1 MQEPVLPVRHVLLQL
16 LMVVALAAS
25 VVAIPGCASQQTARQ
40 DDEMTPAAD
49 TGETEQAPADTA
61 RPEAAAPQIPD
72 ALALTGTWVHD
83 PRPVGPTSPGI
94 RFSITVDS
102 TTSDYL
108 FGHLSYYMAGDMAA
122 DPASFRPFRAD
133 APRDSILHIAIEV
146 ANAGRPGFVL
156 DGIVRGDTIQMT
168 GLILGPDTVAV
179 TEDHWLLV
187 RRSR

>member
-1 MQEPVLPVRHVLLQL
+1 MQEPVSPVRHVLLQL
-16 LMVVALAAS
+16 FVVVTLAAS
-25 VVAIPGCASQQTARQ
+25 VVVVSGCASQQTARQ
-40 DDEMTPAAD
+40 DDETASAAD
-49 TGETEQAPADTA
+49 TREIAQAPADTA
-61 RPEAAAPQIPD
+61 RPDAATPQVPD
-72 ALALTGTWVHD
+72 ALALTGTWIHD
-83 PRPVGPTSPGI
+83 PSPVGPTTPGI

-102 TTSDYL
+102 TTPDYL

-133 APRDSILHIAIEV
+133 APRDSVLHIAIEV
-146 ANAGRPGFVL
+146 TSAGRPGLVL

-179 TEDHWLLV
+179 TEDHWRLV